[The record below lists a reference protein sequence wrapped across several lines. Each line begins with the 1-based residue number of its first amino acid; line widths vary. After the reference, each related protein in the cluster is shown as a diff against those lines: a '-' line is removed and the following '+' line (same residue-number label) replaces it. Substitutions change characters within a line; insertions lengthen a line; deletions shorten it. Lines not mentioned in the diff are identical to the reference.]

1 MNPEERKRRIR
12 KLWNKVR
19 MFVRLRHSLNA
30 VKVDIELR
38 EINEM
43 LDQKMSDQDSDAEE
57 DFDSDDEY

>member
-19 MFVRLRHSLNA
+19 MVVRLRHSLNA

>member
-1 MNPEERKRRIR
+1 MNPEERKKRIR